1 MIQQNGY
8 LAVQHIRVRINHN
21 IISTV
26 NLVQGDTARE
36 FHFFFDDYD
45 IPDGAEF
52 RIYIRKPSGCEVYNH
67 CYLQNNEI
75 VVQPTLQMVAE
86 KGQNLGQ
93 IQIIK
98 DDKLLNTFVFY
109 LAIEENLIFSS
120 SITSSNEFELINDFI
135 DTARRLIPEIEQTLA
150 NAQEQEAERETSEN
164 IRKSNENVR
173 INNENERINNEN
185 TRIDNETVRN
195 DNEEIRKSNEIE
207 RQKNT
212 GIAIKEAN
220 TARDKANEATKNA
233 NDTAQDIKDKLANGE
248 FSASIHVGD
257 VTTGDA
263 GSEVEITNTGTAKD
277 AVFNFKIPK
286 GDTGESGITTPISGF
301 LSLSVD
307 DLGNLYVH
315 YNDEPENQEFE
326 YDPDTGSLY
335 YITPD

>member
-36 FHFFFDDYD
+36 FHFFFDDYI

-52 RIYIRKPSGCEVYNH
+52 RIYIRKPSGCEVYSY
-67 CYLQNNEI
+67 CYLRNNEI

-98 DDKLLNTFVFY
+98 DNKLLNTFVFY

-135 DTARRLIPEIEQTLA
+135 DTARRLIPEIEKTLA
-150 NAQEQEAERETSEN
+150 DAQKQEAEREDSEN
-164 IRKSNENVR
+164 VRKNNELVRILNEDDR
-173 INNENERINNEN
+173 INNENIRTNNE
-185 TRIDNETVRN
+185 IVRN
-195 DNEEIRKSNEIE
+195 DNEEIRKANEIE

-212 GIAIKEAN
+212 GIAIKDANSARDEAN
-220 TARDKANEATKNA
+220 KAAKNA
-233 NDTAQDIKDKLANGE
+233 NDTAQDIKEKLNNGE
-248 FSASIHVGD
+248 LSASIHVGE
-257 VTTGDA
+257 VTTGEA
-263 GSEVEITNTGTAKD
+263 GSEVEITNAGTAKD

-286 GDTGESGITTPISGF
+286 GDTGESGITTPIKGF
-301 LSLSVD
+301 ISMSVD
-307 DLGNLYVH
+307 DIGNLYVH
-315 YNDEPENQEFE
+315 YNDEPEQQEFE

-335 YITPD
+335 YITPE